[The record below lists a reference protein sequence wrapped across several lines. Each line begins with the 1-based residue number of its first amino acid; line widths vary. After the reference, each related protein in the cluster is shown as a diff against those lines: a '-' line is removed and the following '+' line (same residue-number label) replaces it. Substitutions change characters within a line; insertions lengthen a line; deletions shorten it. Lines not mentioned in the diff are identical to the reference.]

1 MLLKY
6 RDQDDYCVACKEVD
20 IDTKTATTTQGAERL
35 LHAIML
41 LLFFNPPSAVCLVGV
56 LFSFLLLKLMYKDF
70 FIELQTFYSKCNC
83 CFNCDSLELKTKAY
97 SIHL

>member
-1 MLLKY
+1 MWNWAGVWSADDVFLSSQNVLLKY

-41 LLFFNPPSAVCLVGV
+41 LLFF
-56 LFSFLLLKLMYKDF
+56 
-70 FIELQTFYSKCNC
+70 
-83 CFNCDSLELKTKAY
+83 
-97 SIHL
+97 